1 MISLK
6 TGKML
11 LRKGELGAQGQEQ
24 MTLVLGGNPYQRP
37 ERNTKSLEPLFFG
50 ESTGQS
56 VTRENDEFF
65 ERLFP

>member
-1 MISLK
+1 MKLLTQKFRVKNRGGMISLK

-37 ERNTKSLEPLFFG
+37 ERNTKSLEPSSL
-50 ESTGQS
+50 
-56 VTRENDEFF
+56 
-65 ERLFP
+65 